1 MKRIL
6 FKLVSKMGDL
16 TEKLQNFHSK
26 NYKTMLKEREDLN
39 KYKDI
44 PYSLMERLNTKM
56 TKF

>member
-1 MKRIL
+1 
-6 FKLVSKMGDL
+6 MGDL

-26 NYKTMLKEREDLN
+26 NYKTLLKEREDLN